1 MAAESR
7 ADDISRYSFLVMFAN
22 DELIDA
28 GELAFIERLA
38 LSDGIVDEAE
48 REVLRGIFAR
58 VDTARLAPAVRDEI
72 DTFRARYGI

>member
-1 MAAESR
+1 MAANSS

-22 DELIDA
+22 DDLIDA

-38 LSDGIVDEAE
+38 LDDGTIDDAE

-58 VDTARLAPAVRDEI
+58 VDSTRLAPDVRAEI
-72 DTFRARYGI
+72 AAFRSRYGI